1 MMSLL
6 LSGQRIAHT
15 ELYDAIVAYAKV
27 VSTESASG
35 TAEFA
40 DHARM
45 ANARANA
52 EACVYVRIEFC
63 ILAVITVSYI
73 PGE

>member
-15 ELYDAIVAYAKV
+15 EFYDAIVAYAKV

-40 DHARM
+40 DHVAT
-45 ANARANA
+45 ADARANV

-63 ILAVITVSYI
+63 ILVVIHVSYL